1 MLKRNLMLVA
11 VLLSVAAASLTAQ
24 GRQERFVNPVIS
36 SVAPVA
42 PTGSPTGQLL
52 TITGSNFAP
61 GLTLIVTTPNAKKVT
76 YSGDAIQRQKE
87 TSFDV
92 RVVLASEGAYT
103 MTVSNANGDTSEP
116 FTLKVRAAMAK
127 PRIDSVIPEQPTK
140 SREPQVLKVSGERF
154 EPGLS
159 ITLTDP
165 TGEVVVVKGAAVG
178 ALTATSFEVS
188 VVIELAGEYGLL
200 VTNPNGEASNNFA
213 LAVMKKF

>member
-1 MLKRNLMLVA
+1 MTHSGHEHRALHALPRAKKRHEPCSCTAEEVVMLKRNLMLVA
-11 VLLSVAAASLTAQ
+11 VLLSVAGASLTAQ

-103 MTVSNANGDTSEP
+103 
-116 FTLKVRAAMAK
+116 
-127 PRIDSVIPEQPTK
+127 
-140 SREPQVLKVSGERF
+140 
-154 EPGLS
+154 
-159 ITLTDP
+159 
-165 TGEVVVVKGAAVG
+165 
-178 ALTATSFEVS
+178 
-188 VVIELAGEYGLL
+188 
-200 VTNPNGEASNNFA
+200 
-213 LAVMKKF
+213 